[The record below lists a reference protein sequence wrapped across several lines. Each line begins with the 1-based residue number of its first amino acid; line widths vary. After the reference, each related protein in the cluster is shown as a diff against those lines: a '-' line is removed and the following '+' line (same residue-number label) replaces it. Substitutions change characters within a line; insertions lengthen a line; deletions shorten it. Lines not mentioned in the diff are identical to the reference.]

1 MRSDESFRDVAE
13 KYYGNHH
20 YSMVI
25 VLVNEITDPF
35 GVEPGTEI
43 RVPRLD
49 AILAEEGVSTIMPY
63 EVHTMLKA
71 RASYMEVEEQLRS
84 LGKRTGSG
92 YVRVPED
99 VQAVLRE
106 AAGDM
111 WDVAMALRVVKPQVK
126 IIPNRAIGQ
135 LKAIS
140 FQLNRISYGALDSF
154 GHDLD
159 SIHQHLAW
167 AICNSIVWARNG
179 YQYK

>member
-1 MRSDESFRDVAE
+1 MAE
-13 KYYGNHH
+13 AYYGNHH
-20 YSMVI
+20 YSQVI
-25 VLVNEITDPF
+25 ALVNDITDPF
-35 GVEPGTEI
+35 ALEPGMEI
-43 RVPRLD
+43 RVPKLD
-49 AILAEEGVSTIMPY
+49 AILAEEGVSRVMSY
-63 EVHTMLKA
+63 EIHTMLQA
-71 RASYMEVEEQLRS
+71 RASYMEVEEELRS

-92 YVRVPED
+92 YVDIPPH
-99 VQAVLRE
+99 VQEVLRT

-111 WDVAMALRVVKPQVK
+111 WDVAMALRVVKPEVK

-159 SIHQHLAW
+159 TVHQRLAW